1 MSTLKTFSTL
11 NRSRFPT
18 QHLRMIRRELTV
30 IGFVK
35 LRQKGEQTLSLTS
48 RLLPIFQC

>member
-11 NRSRFPT
+11 NRSWFPV
-18 QHLRMIRRELTV
+18 QHLRIIRRELTA

-35 LRQKGEQTLSLTS
+35 LRQ
-48 RLLPIFQC
+48 